1 MVLPASLVK
10 RTLLKHEDRGKVV
23 SIILLTSLLTILP
36 VGYHMV
42 ALNVPAEIMQQS
54 LNESVYTTFGLVL
67 SSGSVA
73 VLWSII
79 VSCQSVG
86 ALLGCFMVTP
96 LLHRRGVKSSLMLVN
111 NVLLMVGSFS
121 ILLPLFVQQIA
132 PKQIKGSLSCFVHIF
147 VCFGAAV
154 AAVLSLDFLLGGRYT
169 WGYLLFAPAIL
180 GAVQIVGN
188 SFIPETPNYYLQNG
202 CYIQAIDS
210 IKFFYGIV
218 YDDDDEAIQEYWD
231 MVPEMPSQM
240 GLLEASRS
248 WTICR
253 GILFGAVLS
262 ASQVFSGSVASI
274 SYSTSMFDA
283 VSFTKVLIPFLPA
296 LGSLISIVLTVPAL
310 KLVETTRRRPLLL
323 KTLALCLMANCL
335 LLVFSLVSMDPADSW
350 WASWLYL
357 AAFFIYGIGYNLGV
371 GPLAYF
377 MPAELVPLEAAGV
390 SLGVAVAVNW
400 LCSMV
405 TTLVFYPLNEGAG
418 GWSYLFFIIPSL
430 IFLLLLYFFLPETS
444 YPNNLDPVESRLLM
458 DLGPPP
464 LPYGTFVDD
473 GLF

>member
-1 MVLPASLVK
+1 
-10 RTLLKHEDRGKVV
+10 
-23 SIILLTSLLTILP
+23 
-36 VGYHMV
+36 MV

-96 LLHRRGVKSSLMLVN
+96 LLHRRGVKSSLML
-111 NVLLMVGSFS
+111 
-121 ILLPLFVQQIA
+121 
-132 PKQIKGSLSCFVHIF
+132 GSLSCFVHIF

-310 KLVETTRRRPLLL
+310 KLVETTLRRPLLL

-390 SLGVAVAVNW
+390 SLGEKWTKKDRRNDVSSTTNGTIEMEIKKATGVAVAVNW